1 MTQICTPALL
11 LTSQAEMLV
20 SLYIGVFLA
29 HFCSR
34 MLTAVFEIQ
43 KKFIFDSSLCLN
55 FYTQH
60 QFWRGE
66 KMNLCL
72 WMINCLKV
80 GLIMA
85 AVKEFH
91 LYQPQYDNINI
102 FLGQKSDNR
111 REVKNQQYLSLRC
124 SPSKTNYCSCSSGG
138 CEDAFVTPEFPC
150 GTWIGHQ
157 RQNRWKDI
165 IQPTSVDL
173 QMLICARTFT
183 LWDPFLLVQCTLWW
197 KQGNLRT
204 SLSGNH

>member
-34 MLTAVFEIQ
+34 MLTAVFKIQ
-43 KKFIFDSSLCLN
+43 KKFTFDSSLCLN

-72 WMINCLKV
+72 WMTNCLKV

-91 LYQPQYDNINI
+91 LYQPQYDNDNI
-102 FLGQKSDNR
+102 FHGTEEWQEKRGKEPTIFISEVFPQQNQLLLLFFWR
-111 REVKNQQYLSLRC
+111 RWRC
-124 SPSKTNYCSCSSGG
+124 FCH
-138 CEDAFVTPEFPC
+138 
-150 GTWIGHQ
+150 TWI
-157 RQNRWKDI
+157 
-165 IQPTSVDL
+165 S
-173 QMLICARTFT
+173 
-183 LWDPFLLVQCTLWW
+183 LWDLDRTPKTEQMKGHHSADLSRFADAYLCQDLHPLRPFSVSAMYTLVEA
-197 KQGNLRT
+197 G
-204 SLSGNH
+204 